1 MVKKIIKNKGGLHNR
16 LNHRIALSPFPLGL
30 CEKLAQSRGLVL
42 NRKRNVFQTITGTKK
57 AIHSIMV
64 TTDGLTRNEYWGDI
78 QAEIQLD
85 DLYEL

>member
-1 MVKKIIKNKGGLHNR
+1 MKYSKDSYTITSDYAG
-16 LNHRIALSPFPLGL
+16 
-30 CEKLAQSRGLVL
+30 ELV
-42 NRKRNVFQTITGTKK
+42 RKRNVFQAVTGTKK

-64 TTDGLTRNEYWGDI
+64 TTDGLTQNEYWGDI

>member
-1 MVKKIIKNKGGLHNR
+1 MKYSKDTYTITSDYSN
-16 LNHRIALSPFPLGL
+16 
-30 CEKLAQSRGLVL
+30 ELV
-42 NRKRNVFQTITGTKK
+42 RKRNVFQTVTGTQK

>member
-1 MVKKIIKNKGGLHNR
+1 MAKFKINGCH
-16 LNHRIALSPFPLGL
+16 ADWSDYAD
-30 CEKLAQSRGLVL
+30 ELA
-42 NRKRNVFQTITGTKK
+42 RKRNVLQTVTSTKK

-64 TTDGLTRNEYWGDI
+64 TTDGLTRNEYRGDI

>member
-1 MVKKIIKNKGGLHNR
+1 MAFR
-16 LNHRIALSPFPLGL
+16 LFSH
-30 CEKLAQSRGLVL
+30 EKVF
-42 NRKRNVFQTITGTKK
+42 FQTVTGTKT

>member
-1 MVKKIIKNKGGLHNR
+1 MKYSKDEYQIDGDEDQR
-16 LNHRIALSPFPLGL
+16 LRRRVST
-30 CEKLAQSRGLVL
+30 
-42 NRKRNVFQTITGTKK
+42 FQRETGTKK

-64 TTDGLTRNEYWGDI
+64 TTDGLTRNEYWGDV

>member
-1 MVKKIIKNKGGLHNR
+1 MKFSKDPYTITSDYAR
-16 LNHRIALSPFPLGL
+16 
-30 CEKLAQSRGLVL
+30 ELA
-42 NRKRNVFQTITGTKK
+42 RKRNILQTVTGTKK

-64 TTDGLTRNEYWGDI
+64 TTDGLTRNEYWSDV